1 MTLAMYSKSKGPHSQ
16 TVGTHKLKV
25 KPHDSHTNLR
35 FLKISL
41 TSVCFITNVELP
53 QAEFMNKDA
62 ALFNKKNIN
71 KIKVFTQFT

>member
-1 MTLAMYSKSKGPHSQ
+1 MTLSMYSKSKGPHSQ

-41 TSVCFITNVELP
+41 TSVCFITNVE
-53 QAEFMNKDA
+53 FMNKDA
-62 ALFNKKNIN
+62 ALFNKKY
-71 KIKVFTQFT
+71 K